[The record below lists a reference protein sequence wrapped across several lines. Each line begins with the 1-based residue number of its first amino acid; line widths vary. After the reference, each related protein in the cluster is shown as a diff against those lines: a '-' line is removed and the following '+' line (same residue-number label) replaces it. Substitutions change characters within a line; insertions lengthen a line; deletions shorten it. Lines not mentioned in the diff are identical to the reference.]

1 MPWTWGEIR
10 LYCWNRGRYGEL
22 LTVLDRSPGSAETL
36 LWAVRCRVE
45 QGYIRAAAGPGA
57 EGATPGEGPV

>member
-1 MPWTWGEIR
+1 M
-10 LYCWNRGRYGEL
+10 

-45 QGYIRAAAGPGA
+45 QGYIRAAAGSGA
-57 EGATPGEGPV
+57 EGAAPGAGPV